1 MFWPCRR
8 PGTQGHAFAIYEC
21 PYFPSLYCGHS
32 QSAPFDTKQTKTS
45 IQDYRRAYVL
55 KQSQCEILK
64 NIKEHLIII
73 YVCKT
78 VFLWLFSLLM
88 LYTKN
93 ESSHRHETEFVTL
106 MDKLMHFHCYDAS
119 SDNL

>member
-21 PYFPSLYCGHS
+21 PYCSSLYCGHD

-64 NIKEHLIII
+64 SIKEHLSFMSIRPFSCVVIFIINALH
-73 YVCKT
+73 KD
-78 VFLWLFSLLM
+78 
-88 LYTKN
+88 
-93 ESSHRHETEFVTL
+93 ESSCRHETEFITL
-106 MDKLMHFHCYDAS
+106 MDKLMHFHCYNAS
-119 SDNL
+119 SDTL